1 MGDDNGAESS
11 PRHAWRV
18 VTVRHAHY
26 GGRVHHLR
34 RAVVALLG
42 VAVLATGCSA
52 AGPTSS
58 SSASS
63 SASASASATKALP
76 SGTIAMASLGW
87 KNGPADRVLLPMG
100 AAIDRRVD
108 QANVITAVG
117 RPTDAASVLQTL
129 TETLPAYGWAITASG
144 GGSLVFDDARYD
156 GAFTSDSSAWALTI
170 RLKA

>member
-1 MGDDNGAESS
+1 MTL
-11 PRHAWRV
+11 WRG
-18 VTVRHAHY
+18 HY
-26 GGRVHHLR
+26 GGRVHHLP

-63 SASASASATKALP
+63 RTSAQKALP
-76 SGTIAMASLGW
+76 SGTVTMASLGW

-108 QANVITAVG
+108 QGNVITAIG
-117 RPTDAASVLQTL
+117 KPNSADSVLQTL
-129 TETLPAYGWAITASG
+129 TETLPSYGWTITASG

-156 GAFTSDSSAWALTI
+156 GAFTSDTSVWALTI
-170 RLKA
+170 RVKA